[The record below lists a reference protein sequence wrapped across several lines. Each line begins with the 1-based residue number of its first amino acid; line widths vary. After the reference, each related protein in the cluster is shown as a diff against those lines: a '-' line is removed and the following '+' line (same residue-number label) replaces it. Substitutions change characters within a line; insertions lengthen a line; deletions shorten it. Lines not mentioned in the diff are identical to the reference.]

1 MDDTRIGNKEII
13 ALLVTMTFNHTILN
27 VTKTIID
34 TTASASLLNILYIG
48 IIAIIFTCIICY
60 FLNKFPT
67 FDLLDIS
74 NYLGGK
80 ILKWV
85 IGIFYI
91 VYFIFFS
98 GILLHMFAS
107 ALEIIYFP
115 QTKIFYIILLFI
127 IGAFIACN
135 FKYNA
140 VYRVAVI
147 IFPLIIIS
155 TLFLFFSDMQFF
167 EFEKMYPIFG
177 DGIFTTFVSGIS
189 NIFAFQCLA
198 YIYFLPPKLRNPNKL
213 KHVVVTAICL
223 SCILLLICV
232 AIILFMFNGFI
243 ETDELMPL
251 YSAVKYIEFGSFF
264 RNMDSLFVL
273 IWIISFVSYL
283 SINLKISS
291 GIFKKIT
298 NIKNNYVLTFILS
311 IVLLLCSIW
320 PNKYAISVKLAD
332 DVYKYT
338 FIILALVISFLI
350 LLFAAIKQKIMRWF
364 K

>member
-1 MDDTRIGNKEII
+1 MDNVKIGNKETI
-13 ALLVTMTFNHTILN
+13 ALLVTITFNHTILN
-27 VTKTIID
+27 ITKTIID
-34 TTASASLLNILYIG
+34 ATTSASLLNILYIG
-48 IIAIIFTCIICY
+48 VLAIIFTCVICY

-80 ILKWV
+80 FLKFI
-85 IGIFYI
+85 IGTLYI
-91 VYFIFFS
+91 AYFIFFA

-107 ALEIIYFP
+107 AVQIIYFP

-127 IGAFIACN
+127 LGAFIACN
-135 FKYNA
+135 LKYNA
-140 VYRVAVI
+140 IYRVSAV

-155 TLFLFFSDMQFF
+155 TLFLFFSDVQFF

-198 YIYFLPPKLRNPNKL
+198 YIYFLPPKLKNPNKL
-213 KHVVVTAICL
+213 KNIVVTAICL

-232 AIILFMFNGFI
+232 SIILFMFNGFI

-273 IWIISFVSYL
+273 IWIISFVCYL

-291 GIFKKIT
+291 NIFKKIT
-298 NIKNNYVLTFILS
+298 KIENKYTLSFILS
-311 IVLLLCSIW
+311 IVLILCSIW
-320 PNKYAISVKLAD
+320 PDKYAISVKLSNNA
-332 DVYKYT
+332 YKYT
-338 FIILALVISFLI
+338 FIILALIISFFI
-350 LLFAAIKQKIMRWF
+350 ILFATLKQKIMRWF
-364 K
+364 R

>member
-1 MDDTRIGNKEII
+1 MENTKIGNKEVI
-13 ALLVTMTFNHTILN
+13 ALLVTITFNHTILN
-27 VTKTIID
+27 VTKTIVD
-34 TTASASLLNILYIG
+34 TTTSASLLNILYIG
-48 IIAIIFTCIICY
+48 VIAIIFTCMICY

-80 ILKWV
+80 VLKWI

-91 VYFIFFS
+91 AYFIFFA
-98 GILLHMFAS
+98 GILLNMFAS
-107 ALEIIYFP
+107 ALQIIYFP

-135 FKYNA
+135 LKYNA
-140 VYRVAVI
+140 VYRVSII
-147 IFPLIIIS
+147 IFPLIVIS
-155 TLFLFFSDMQFF
+155 TLFLFFSDMQYF

-177 DGIFTTFVSGIS
+177 DGLFTTFVSGIS

-198 YIYFLPPKLRNPNKL
+198 YIYFLPPKLREPDKL
-213 KHVVVTAICL
+213 KNIVVTAICL

-273 IWIISFVSYL
+273 IWIISFVSYM
-283 SINLKISS
+283 SINLKIS
-291 GIFKKIT
+291 GEILKKLT
-298 NIKNNYVLTFILS
+298 KVENKYTLSTVLTIS
-311 IVLLLCSIW
+311 LLACSIF
-320 PNKYAISVKLAD
+320 PTNYAISVNLAD
-332 DVYKYT
+332 IAYKYT
-338 FIILALVISFLI
+338 FLILVLGISFLI
-350 LLFAAIKQKIMRWF
+350 LLFAVIKQKIMRWF
-364 K
+364 R

>member
-1 MDDTRIGNKEII
+1 MENTKIGNKEVI
-13 ALLVTMTFNHTILN
+13 ALLVTITFNHTILN
-27 VTKTIID
+27 VTKTIVD
-34 TTASASLLNILYIG
+34 TTTSASLLNILYIG
-48 IIAIIFTCIICY
+48 IIAIIFTCMICY

-67 FDLLDIS
+67 FDLIDIS

-80 ILKWV
+80 VLKWI
-85 IGIFYI
+85 IGISFI
-91 VYFIFFS
+91 AYFIFFA
-98 GILLHMFAS
+98 GILLNMFSS
-107 ALEIIYFP
+107 ALQIIYFP

-127 IGAFIACN
+127 IGAFISCN
-135 FKYNA
+135 LKYNA
-140 VYRVAVI
+140 VYRVAII
-147 IFPLIIIS
+147 IFPLLVIS

-177 DGIFTTFVSGIS
+177 DGLFTTFASGIS

-213 KHVVVTAICL
+213 KNIVVTAICL

-273 IWIISFVSYL
+273 IWIISFVSYMG
-283 SINLKISS
+283 IILKISS
-291 GIFKKIT
+291 GIFKKLT
-298 NIKNNYVLTFILS
+298 NIKNNYVITTILS
-311 IVLLLCSIW
+311 IALLLCSIW
-320 PNKYAISVKLAD
+320 PKNYAISVNLAGD
-332 DVYKYT
+332 AYKYT
-338 FIILALVISFLI
+338 FIILALGISFLI
-350 LLFAAIKQKIMRWF
+350 LLFAVIKQKVMRWF

>member
-1 MDDTRIGNKEII
+1 MENTKIGNKEIV
-13 ALLVTMTFNHTILN
+13 ALLVTITFNHTILN
-27 VTKTIID
+27 VTKTIVD
-34 TTASASLLNILYIG
+34 TTTSASLLNILYIG
-48 IIAIIFTCIICY
+48 VIAIIFTCMICY

-80 ILKWV
+80 VLKWG
-85 IGIFYI
+85 IGISYI
-91 VYFIFFS
+91 AYFIFFA
-98 GILLHMFAS
+98 GILLNMFAS
-107 ALEIIYFP
+107 ALQIIYFP
-115 QTKIFYIILLFI
+115 QTKIFYIILFFI
-127 IGAFIACN
+127 IGALIACN
-135 FKYNA
+135 LKYNA

-147 IFPLIIIS
+147 IFPLIVVS

-167 EFEKMYPIFG
+167 EFEKMYPILG
-177 DGIFTTFVSGIS
+177 DGLFTTFVSGIS

-198 YIYFLPPKLRNPNKL
+198 YIYFLPPKVRDPNKL
-213 KHVVVTAICL
+213 KNVVVTAICL

-273 IWIISFVSYL
+273 IWIISFVSYMG
-283 SINLKISS
+283 IILKISS
-291 GIFKKIT
+291 GIFKKLT
-298 NIKNNYVLTFILS
+298 NIKNNYVITTILS
-311 IVLLLCSIW
+311 IALLLCSIW
-320 PNKYAISVKLAD
+320 PKNYSISVNLAGD
-332 DVYKYT
+332 AYKYT
-338 FIILALVISFLI
+338 FIILALGISFLI
-350 LLFAAIKQKIMRWF
+350 LLFAVIKQKIMRWF